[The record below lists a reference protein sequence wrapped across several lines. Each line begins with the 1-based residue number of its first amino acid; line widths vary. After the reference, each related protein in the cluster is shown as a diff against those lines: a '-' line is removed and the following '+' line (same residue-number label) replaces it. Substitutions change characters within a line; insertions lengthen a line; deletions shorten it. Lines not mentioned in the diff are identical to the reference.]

1 MQRKLGLLADL
12 DLEEQDQ
19 ELVEGLLKTMHE
31 TGETVGC
38 LLSNSMHNRL
48 CSSWNLWPHDSQA
61 AVRTVTPPYV
71 PANNAG
77 CVTDSLLAQGPT
89 SPTPSD
95 GWQRCPCQQQAPVVR
110 PALPFQF
117 AYFTSVEHKKS
128 SHLACC
134 FRVMRFCLEAH

>member
-61 AVRTVTPPYV
+61 AVRTVTPPCV
-71 PANNAG
+71 PANMQAVSLTRCWRRGRLHQHLQTAG
-77 CVTDSLLAQGPT
+77 RGAH
-89 SPTPSD
+89 
-95 GWQRCPCQQQAPVVR
+95 A
-110 PALPFQF
+110 
-117 AYFTSVEHKKS
+117 S
-128 SHLACC
+128 SKHQW
-134 FRVMRFCLEAH
+134 